1 MCDFSEYTAMDS
13 KFYNF
18 DGPPE
23 TYHNRYPYEWA
34 KINKEALEE
43 AGVADETIYFMRAGS
58 TFSPSVT
65 SLYWMG
71 DQLVTYDAYD
81 GLQSALIG
89 LMNGGISGFSL
100 GHSDIGGYTAV
111 NYPKVPF
118 DEGHFQRDEEL
129 LKRWIEMNAFSDIVY
144 RTHPSNLPDFN
155 AQIWDNPQIA

>member
-1 MCDFSEYTAMDS
+1 MCDFSEYTPMDS
-13 KFYNF
+13 KFHNF

-34 KINKEALEE
+34 KLNKEALEE

-71 DQLVTYDAYD
+71 DQLTTYDAYD
-81 GLQSALIG
+81 GMQSALIG
-89 LMNGGISGFSL
+89 LMNGGMSGFSL

-118 DEGHFQRDEEL
+118 NEGHYQRDEEL
-129 LKRWIEMNAFSDIVY
+129 LKRWIEMNTFSDIVY
-144 RTHPSNLPDFN
+144 RTHPSNLPDFD
-155 AQIWDNPQIA
+155 AQIWDNEGMA